1 MGSFKLDICAAE
13 RFLTSLPLLSLE
25 KEECRGLGVQKSKSL
40 DQTAMFQTV
49 SQSGLPAPTEE
60 DTIAQRKSSWARTGE
75 PIPRMPLDVAAAERF
90 LTALMI
96 GTGAEAD
103 QGQEL
108 FGAGAGSMNLEVVQP
123 QGYLRQSRT
132 VIGGW
137 RSHAD
142 LLRLIPVL
150 LKKGLLGGRVE
161 IMTRQTCAYICSS
174 RPVTGDMQASGNAGP
189 DLPEVKLPL
198 HRPLTGKRWWL
209 WSRRAA
215 NVVQVK
221 GTSYAK
227 FLVPSVGGSY
237 DPDFLDDQSLRQ
249 GKNHTV
255 LRLDGYQVS
264 IIPFVR
270 ARRLKDELN
279 DQFRCSHP
287 QIHPSLTLSKLR
299 NLQKD
304 LREITQTMHD
314 LDVCSVALAWVY
326 FEKLVLKDYVRKAS
340 RKLLAGAC
348 LVLAYKFHQRGDREK
363 IRKLAGEIRKMDRKD
378 RLQWEDLHEAELKV
392 FVWLEFSLHVPASE
406 VMPHVHRIMK
416 DLGMTSQEIGEA
428 GSMPR
433 YSDDDADM
441 SLRDY
446 GSSFH

>member
-1 MGSFKLDICAAE
+1 MALKLDVLAAE
-13 RFLTSLPLLSLE
+13 RFLTGLPLLSLE
-25 KEECRGLGVQKSKSL
+25 REESLRGIVLQRSKSL
-40 DQTAMFQTV
+40 DGVQKTV
-49 SQSGLPAPTEE
+49 SQTGLAPVDVEE
-60 DTIAQRKSSWARTGE
+60 ELKRTVSWAATGI
-75 PIPRMPLDVAAAERF
+75 PIPRMPMDVAAAERF
-90 LTALMI
+90 LTSL
-96 GTGAEAD
+96 TVCEAD
-103 QGQEL
+103 
-108 FGAGAGSMNLEVVQP
+108 VVQESHGLVGFGWP
-123 QGYLRQSRT
+123 PTELLQASGAKCSKT

-142 LLRLIPVL
+142 LQRLMPVL
-150 LKKGLLGGRVE
+150 VKKGVVGGRVD
-161 IMTRQTCAYICSS
+161 ITTRQTCTYISS
-174 RPVTGDMQASGNAGP
+174 TQLGDTSYSGHTL
-189 DLPEVKLPL
+189 DMPEVKLPL
-198 HRPLTGKRWWL
+198 LARS
-209 WSRRAA
+209 SRRWLSWGRRSTR
-215 NVVQVK
+215 VEQVK

-227 FLVPSVGGSY
+227 FLVPSVGGTY

-255 LRLDGYQVS
+255 LRLEGYQVS

-287 QIHPSLTLSKLR
+287 QVHPSLTLSKLR

-304 LREITQTMHD
+304 LREITQTMPE

-348 LVLAYKFHQRGDREK
+348 LVLAYKFHQRGDRDK
-363 IRKLAGEIRKMDRKD
+363 IRKLAAEIRKMDRKD

-406 VMPHVHRIMK
+406 VLPHLQRTMK
-416 DLGMTSQEIGEA
+416 DLGMSWQEIGEA
-428 GSMPR
+428 GCQQLQRP
-433 YSDDDADM
+433 SDDDGDVA
-441 SLRDY
+441 LRDC
-446 GSSFH
+446 STSFY